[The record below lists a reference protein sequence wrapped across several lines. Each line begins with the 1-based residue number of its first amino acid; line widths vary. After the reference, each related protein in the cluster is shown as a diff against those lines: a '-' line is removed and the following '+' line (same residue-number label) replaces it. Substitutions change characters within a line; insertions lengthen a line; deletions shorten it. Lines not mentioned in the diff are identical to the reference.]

1 MTKLKRYYPYFA
13 GAWALIILVVS
24 VIPGEDLPSLSI
36 WEPDKVMHA
45 LVYGILCYLLAFS
58 IAKNRFIPKQT
69 ILYAI
74 VLCILYGFVIELIQ
88 LLLPTRSFDL
98 LDAVANSTGCLLA
111 GGLILLFSGLRRG
124 KITD

>member
-1 MTKLKRYYPYFA
+1 MMGLTRYYPYLA
-13 GAWALIILVVS
+13 GLWATIILVVS

-45 LVYGILCYLLAFS
+45 FVYGVLTFLICYSLSKYRYSLKQS
-58 IAKNRFIPKQT
+58 IIN
-69 ILYAI
+69 AI

-98 LDAVANSTGCLLA
+98 LDAVANSTGCLLS
-111 GGLILLFSGLRRG
+111 GGLILLFSGRRKG
-124 KITD
+124 KNKV

>member
-45 LVYGILCYLLAFS
+45 LVYGILCCLLAFS
-58 IAKNRFIPKQT
+58 ISKNRFIPKQT
-69 ILYAI
+69 
-74 VLCILYGFVIELIQ
+74 ILYGFVIELIQ

-98 LDAVANSTGCLLA
+98 LDAVANSSGCLLA
-111 GGLILLFSGLRRG
+111 GGLILLFSGQRRG